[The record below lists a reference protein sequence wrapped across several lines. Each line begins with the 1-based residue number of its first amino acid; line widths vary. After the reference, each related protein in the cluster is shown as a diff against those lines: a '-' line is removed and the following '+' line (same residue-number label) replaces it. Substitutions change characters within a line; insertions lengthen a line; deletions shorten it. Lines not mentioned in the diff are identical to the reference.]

1 MRSKM
6 FFSALALGAL
16 TTVARA
22 QPLTIV
28 SNQPGAFVDIS
39 STGNPGT
46 QLILNDDDEAVINPG
61 IGNAVFPVGT
71 VVVANNGGV
80 AFPSVGGQNDLTPTN
95 HPIPSANAFNG
106 RQSLLPFWDDL
117 EGDDFAGL
125 ARGGKNGSVWWKV
138 IGSVLYVQ
146 WDYRP
151 VLGGA
156 ILGVNETVRFQLQIF
171 GGVTPAPGAIY
182 AQLIYAD
189 IQQPIPNGGASATIG
204 YQNGASD
211 SNDVQWS
218 FNTAGAVSN
227 GTVLSLVQANS
238 IPAVSDAGNVALVLL
253 FLTAGV
259 LIFRRSRLRTLAT

>member
-1 MRSKM
+1 MRTVISL
-6 FFSALALGAL
+6 SALALCGL

-39 STGNPGT
+39 VTGTP
-46 QLILNDDDEAVINPG
+46 LVLNDDEEGVIPPT

-71 VVVANNGGV
+71 IVAANNGGL
-80 AFPSVGGQNDLTPTN
+80 AFPSVGGQNDLAPLN
-95 HPIPSANAFNG
+95 AAIPSASAFNG
-106 RQSLLPFWDDL
+106 RQSLLAYWDDL
-117 EGDDFAGL
+117 KGDDSL
-125 ARGGKNGSVWWKV
+125 LQRGGKNGSVRYQL
-138 IGSVLYVQ
+138 ITPTVLVVQ
-146 WDYRP
+146 WTDRS
-151 VLGGA
+151 VSGSLVAGA
-156 ILGVNETVRFQLQIF
+156 DPKVTFQIKIF
-171 GGVTPAPGAIY
+171 GGVGPAPGAIY
-182 AQLIYAD
+182 AQLIYD
-189 IQQPIPNGGASATIG
+189 DVDNPTPDGGASATIG

-218 FNTAGAVSN
+218 FNTAGAVHN

-259 LIFRRSRLRTLAT
+259 LVLRRGRRMTVGT